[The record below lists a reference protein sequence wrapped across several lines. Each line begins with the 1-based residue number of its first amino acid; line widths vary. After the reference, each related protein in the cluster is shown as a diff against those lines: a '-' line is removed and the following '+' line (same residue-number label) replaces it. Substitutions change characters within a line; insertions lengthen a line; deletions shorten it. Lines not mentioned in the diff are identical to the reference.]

1 MWQVDLAGV
10 LAGHR
15 ERGGE
20 PRTGEA
26 LMEEQRTG
34 ESIGAAIE
42 VHRVPGPGLL
52 DQTSV
57 SVTSV
62 FFSVHAVAEIRFI

>member
-1 MWQVDLAGV
+1 
-10 LAGHR
+10 
-15 ERGGE
+15 
-20 PRTGEA
+20 
-26 LMEEQRTG
+26 MEEQRTG